1 MKFRKALTE
10 KSMFDGF
17 FKSDEDIEKEEEE
30 TQEEEPEEPEE
41 GKDNSSDEDKPSE
54 EEKPSEEPPAEEEKD
69 PEPKEDKPIKIKF
82 TPMNYENLIKGACSE
97 AVIKQVISNLEK
109 DIKAVVRLSNDT
121 PKTEPKIVENK
132 ATWNKPKPE
141 EKLPSLMPST
151 DENGHI
157 IKSPEPNVDLK
168 KDTHA
173 NQLPEYKEL
182 LEKAKDKLREILSRK

>member
-1 MKFRKALTE
+1 MNMNFRKALTE

-17 FKSDEDIEKEEEE
+17 FKSDEEVEEEE
-30 TQEEEPEEPEE
+30 VQEEEPEEDEE
-41 GKDNSSDEDKPSE
+41 KPSE
-54 EEKPSEEPPAEEEKD
+54 EEKPSDEPPAEEKD
-69 PEPKEDKPIKIKF
+69 PEPKEDKPIKIKY

-97 AVIKQVISNLEK
+97 VVIKQIISNLEK

-141 EKLPSLMPST
+141 EKLTGLMPST

-157 IKSPEPNVDLK
+157 IKSPEPNLDMK

-173 NQLPEYKEL
+173 DQLPEYKEL